1 MKAGG
6 GEGGKREGG
15 ESGRG
20 EREGEGGGKETG
32 GKERGGEERGRGE
45 GKRRGK
51 ERGGGKKEGWGRRR
65 EGGGRREGEEGREV
79 LSRTMAQAPN
89 SKSMEKGVV
98 AGEQLLVGAQ
108 LTGEVPARPLHQS
121 EEQYRTDDSKAEI
134 RNTQMIELS
143 CTSCY
148 VISCT
153 VGQQ

>member
-1 MKAGG
+1 MGEERERAREGG
-6 GEGGKREGG
+6 GGGRKREGERKEGGRKREGG
-15 ESGRG
+15 RKEGREKKEEG
-20 EREGEGGGKETG
+20 EEERER
-32 GKERGGEERGRGE
+32 ERKGGEERGMGE
-45 GKRRGK
+45 GK
-51 ERGGGKKEGWGRRR
+51 
-65 EGGGRREGEEGREV
+65 REGEEGREV

-121 EEQYRTDDSKAEI
+121 EEQYRTDDSTAEI

-148 VISCT
+148 V
-153 VGQQ
+153 